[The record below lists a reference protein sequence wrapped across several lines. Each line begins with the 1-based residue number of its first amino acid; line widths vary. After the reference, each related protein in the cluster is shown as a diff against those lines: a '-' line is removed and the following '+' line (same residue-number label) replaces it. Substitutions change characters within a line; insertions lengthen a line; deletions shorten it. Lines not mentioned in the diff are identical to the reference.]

1 MLAWDGPPGAPAV
14 IVLHGLETSTDGLR
28 EAVAGLDPYARLA
41 EEGVHV
47 LALDWPGHG
56 RSGGRRGALSYRLAM
71 EAVSSA
77 VDVARERWDAPV
89 GVLGTGFGGVLGF
102 YAALEDERVGAVV
115 CNGVLDLRDVRPVL
129 QRLRQQTLLPVA
141 GWLRRR
147 LPARQQSAIPLPA
160 LAVVANTDLA
170 EAPSIAKAIRR
181 HPQAVRTYDLQAL
194 GSILL
199 APEDKPDIAAGRCPT
214 LIAVGSNDRALPPR
228 PPGTSPLGCPA
239 PSGCGCSPVADT
251 SSSWS
256 TRRPSC
262 PWPPPSSASSS
273 APRRPDRSGYR
284 SRSSTPC
291 SVRNDCS
298 PVTHGRRASSER
310 VTHATAAASSP
321 ATAWSRSTSTQ

>member
-1 MLAWDGPPGAPAV
+1 MLIVTLTAPPPQELWTTSRQTALRLLAWDGPPGAPAV

-181 HPQAVRTYDLQAL
+181 HPQSVRTYDLQAL

-214 LIAVGSNDRALPPR
+214 LIAVGSNDRALPATTARHFASRLSCPVR
-228 PPGTSPLGCPA
+228 VWVLPGGGHQLILEHPTAFL
-239 PSGCGCSPVADT
+239 PVAAT
-251 SSSWS
+251 FLREQLG
-256 TRRPSC
+256 TT
-262 PWPPPSSASSS
+262 AS
-273 APRRPDRSGYR
+273 
-284 SRSSTPC
+284 
-291 SVRNDCS
+291 
-298 PVTHGRRASSER
+298 
-310 VTHATAAASSP
+310 
-321 ATAWSRSTSTQ
+321 